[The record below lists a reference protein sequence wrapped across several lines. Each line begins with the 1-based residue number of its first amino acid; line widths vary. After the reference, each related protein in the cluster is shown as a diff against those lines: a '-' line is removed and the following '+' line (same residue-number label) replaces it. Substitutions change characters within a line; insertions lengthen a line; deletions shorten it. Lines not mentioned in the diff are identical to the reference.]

1 LPTEKSP
8 AGNPEQRAFFASKT
22 ASQMI
27 QATARAPYNTNF
39 DRPVVDG
46 HRKKGRAT
54 VAETAFIL
62 IVEKDALRAEAM
74 VKDLSEQGHV
84 CLVVPSGSE
93 ALDSIR
99 VRQPDVIVADESLF
113 DKGNDNLL
121 RQARRLAPQAEIILV
136 TDGARRPPD
145 DSTTEDAVR
154 VYRRIPRQMNA
165 DDARATIFAA
175 ADQAT
180 RNRHRRALQEQVE
193 RRFEFEGIVT
203 GNPQMER
210 IINMIRRVADSKL
223 TVLILGPS
231 GSGKELAAQ
240 AIHRHSPRRNKP
252 YRAINC
258 AGLNENLL
266 ESELFGHV
274 KGAFTGA
281 ISDRKG
287 LFEVADG
294 GTLFLDEVGDM
305 PLPMQAKLLR
315 VLENG
320 EILPV
325 GSTEVR
331 KVDVRVVAATR
342 RDLRAMIDSG
352 AFRDDLFYRL
362 HQATIRLPALRERRD
377 DIPLLIDHFLKE
389 ACRLHNKKVD
399 SISPEAV
406 RRLTSYSWPG
416 NIRELRSV
424 IDVMVVMADRP
435 QLEIEDLPEN
445 IRGSTDIVLAGTA
458 GTAGLTMEQMERI
471 HIANTLKLTGGNREK
486 TAKILGIG
494 ARTLY
499 RKLREYGL

>member
-1 LPTEKSP
+1 L
-8 AGNPEQRAFFASKT
+8 
-22 ASQMI
+22 
-27 QATARAPYNTNF
+27 
-39 DRPVVDG
+39 
-46 HRKKGRAT
+46 
-54 VAETAFIL
+54 AETAFIL
-62 IVEKDALRAEAM
+62 IVEGDPSRAEAM
-74 VKDLSEQGHV
+74 AEGLREQGHV
-84 CLVVPSGSE
+84 CLVIQSGPE
-93 ALDSIR
+93 ALESIN
-99 VRQPDVIVADESLF
+99 VRQPDVIVADELLL
-113 DKGNDNLL
+113 GNGSSGLL
-121 RQARRLAPQAEIILV
+121 RQARRLAPQAEIVLISG
-136 TDGARRPPD
+136 DEDKPREGAAVDEGLRLFRRISRQAPPD
-145 DSTTEDAVR
+145 E
-154 VYRRIPRQMNA
+154 
-165 DDARATIFAA
+165 ARAVIATAA
-175 ADQAT
+175 EQAT
-180 RNRHRRALQEQVE
+180 RNRHQRALQEQAE

-203 GNPQMER
+203 ANPQMER

-223 TVLILGPS
+223 TVLILGAS
-231 GSGKELAAQ
+231 GTGKELAAR
-240 AIHRHSPRRNKP
+240 AIHRHSPRRTKA

-331 KVDVRVVAATR
+331 RVDVRVVAATR
-342 RDLRAMIDSG
+342 RDLRGMIDSG
-352 AFRDDLFYRL
+352 EFRDDLFYRL

-377 DIPLLIDHFLKE
+377 DIPLLIDYFLKE
-389 ACRLHNKKVD
+389 ACRLHNKDVQ
-399 SISPEAV
+399 SISPEAI
-406 RRLTSYSWPG
+406 RRLTAYSWPG

-435 QLEIEDLPEN
+435 QLEVEDLPEN
-445 IRGSTDIVLAGTA
+445 IRGSTEIVLAGAA
-458 GTAGLTMEQMERI
+458 GTTGLTMEQMERI